1 MAKYKLFL
9 LHPNEIP
16 KSNMNQELK
25 QKAIHLLKQLIE
37 TQSFSGEENETA
49 DLIVEFLESNGA
61 KAQRQDNNVWSFHPN
76 FDESKKTILLNSH
89 HDTVKFGSN
98 WTFHPLKATLEDDK
112 LIGLG
117 SNDAG
122 ASVVSLLAAYVY
134 FLDKEMDFNLI
145 VAITAEEE
153 NSGQKNVE
161 SILPNLGK
169 IDLGI
174 VGEPTQMNM
183 AIAERGLIV
192 LEVEAK
198 GKTGHAARNE
208 GVNAI
213 YEALPEI
220 EWFRNYRF
228 EKVSDTLGPVKMT
241 LTQIEAGKQHNVV
254 PDSCKMV
261 VDVRV
266 NELYSNQEVVDIV
279 KRHLKSEINPRSLR
293 LNSSRIDIAHPIVQ
307 KGISL
312 GCKTYGSPT
321 LSDMAMMDFDT
332 VKIGPGDSA
341 RSHTPDEFIYLSEIE
356 NGIDIYLKLLEG
368 FRF

>member
-1 MAKYKLFL
+1 MK
-9 LHPNEIP
+9 
-16 KSNMNQELK
+16 NQELK
-25 QKAIHLLKQLIE
+25 NKAIELLKRLVE
-37 TQSFSGEENETA
+37 TRSFSGEEDETS
-49 DLIVEFLESNGA
+49 DLIFDFLTSNGA
-61 KAQRQDNNVWSFHPN
+61 KSYRQDNNVWSIHP
-76 FDESKKTILLNSH
+76 DYEASKQTILLNSH
-89 HDTVKFGSN
+89 HDTVRFGSN
-98 WTFHPLKATLEDDK
+98 WTHDPLKATLDGEK
-112 LIGLG
+112 LTGLG

-122 ASVVSLLAAYVY
+122 ASVVSLLAAFVY
-134 FLDKEMDFNLI
+134 FLDKDLPFNLI

-153 NSGQKNVE
+153 NSGQKNVS

-174 VGEPTQMNM
+174 VGEPTQMDM
-183 AIAERGLIV
+183 AIAERGLVV
-192 LEVEAK
+192 LEVESK

-213 YEALPEI
+213 YEALQDI

-228 EKVSDTLGPVKMT
+228 EKVSDMLGPVKMT
-241 LTQIEAGKQHNVV
+241 VTQIEAGKQHNVV
-254 PDSCKMV
+254 PDVCKMV

-279 KRHLKSEINPRSLR
+279 RNHIKSEVNPRSLR
-293 LNSSRIDIAHPIVQ
+293 LNSSRIDITHPIVR
-307 KGISL
+307 KGIEL

-341 RSHTPDEFIYLSEIE
+341 RSHTPDEFILISEIE
-356 NGIDIYLKLLEG
+356 AGIDRYISLLDG
-368 FRF
+368 FSFDKI

>member
-1 MAKYKLFL
+1 M
-9 LHPNEIP
+9 
-16 KSNMNQELK
+16 SQELK
-25 QKAIHLLKQLIE
+25 NKAVELLKRLIE
-37 TQSFSGEENETA
+37 TQSFSGEEDKTA
-49 DLIVEFLESNGA
+49 DLIFEFLKSNGA
-61 KAQRQDNNVWSFHPN
+61 KAQRQDNNVWSIHPN
-76 FDESKKTILLNSH
+76 YDESKKTILLNSH
-89 HDTVKFGSN
+89 HDTVKFGAN
-98 WTFHPLKATLEDDK
+98 WTYNALQATVDGDK

-122 ASVVSLLAAYVY
+122 ASAVSLLATFLY
-134 FLDKEMDFNLI
+134 FSDKKLPFNLI

-153 NSGQKNVE
+153 NSGQKNVA
-161 SILPNLGK
+161 SILPKLGK

-174 VGEPTQMNM
+174 VGEPTQMDM
-183 AIAERGLIV
+183 AIAERGLVV

-213 YEALPEI
+213 YEALQDI
-220 EWFRNYRF
+220 EWFKNYLF
-228 EKVSDTLGPVKMT
+228 ENVSDMLGPVKMT
-241 LTQIEAGKQHNVV
+241 VTQIEAGKQHNVV

-266 NELYSNQEVVDIV
+266 NELYSNQEVVDVV
-279 KRHLKSEINPRSLR
+279 KKHIKSEVNPRSLR
-293 LNSSRIDIAHPIVQ
+293 LNSSKIDIAHPIVQ

-332 VKIGPGDSA
+332 VKIGPGNSA
-341 RSHTPDEFIYLSEIE
+341 RSHTPDEFILISEIE
-356 NGIDIYLKLLEG
+356 NGIDRYIALLNG
-368 FRF
+368 FNFDKI